1 MVAAGD
7 VLAELDAEAAKARLA
22 QAEASLEAARAS
34 ADAADAD
41 ARVAEANARGNKAAA
56 EASLQ
61 GAASSATAS
70 QEQIAEASAMV
81 VSAQATRDKTA
92 TELERMKKLAASAAI
107 ADVELDRA
115 KQAADVAA
123 ADLDRAKAHLSASR
137 ASTSLAQS
145 RVLEAHAKV
154 TQTSDVA
161 AMIELAHARARVAH
175 AQVATAQAARDIA
188 QLEVGYTR
196 VVAPRAGVV
205 SKKNVAIGQ
214 MVAPGQG
221 VGQLVPTQSVW
232 VTANFKETQV
242 ARMRA
247 GQPVRITVDA
257 YPGVDF
263 RGEVESF
270 SAATGSRFSLLP
282 PDNAS
287 GNFTKVVQR
296 VPVRIKLTGAPED
309 MTLRAGMSA
318 DVDVDTRK

>member
-1 MVAAGD
+1 MGAVLSVAAVKGGVYYVSRRGIEATDDAQIEAEVVSVPTRAAGIVAKVSFTENQVVAAGD
-7 VLAELDAEAAKARLA
+7 VL
-22 QAEASLEAARAS
+22 
-34 ADAADAD
+34 
-41 ARVAEANARGNKAAA
+41 
-56 EASLQ
+56 
-61 GAASSATAS
+61 
-70 QEQIAEASAMV
+70 
-81 VSAQATRDKTA
+81 
-92 TELERMKKLAASAAI
+92 
-107 ADVELDRA
+107 
-115 KQAADVAA
+115 

-145 RVLEAHAKV
+145 RVLEAHAKL

-188 QLEVGYTR
+188 QLEVGFAR

-257 YPGVDF
+257 YPGVDC
-263 RGEVESF
+263 RGEVKRF
-270 SAATGSRFSLLP
+270 SSATRSRFSLLP